1 MTDCNNNV
9 SIEGLPEAEFATL
22 EDYLIVHNNVQ
33 TSKVKLSN
41 FVIAAENV
49 DFYPEL
55 IEMVAQL
62 NSLNTFIQ
70 NNSANWDS
78 TYTTVNTTSSQW
90 NTTSVN
96 DILEVKQK
104 MDLYGDL
111 WTSTYT
117 TVVTNS
123 ASWSYSNEIILD
135 TSRWDSAAEVVS
147 THRTVW
153 DEAYAAAVSLESIV
167 RDISAS
173 WVTSQT

>member
-9 SIEGLPEAEFATL
+9 SIEGLPEADFATL
-22 EDYLIVHNNVQ
+22 DDYLIVHNNVQ

-62 NSLNTFIQ
+62 NKLNSFIQ
-70 NNSANWDS
+70 ANSANWDS
-78 TYTTVNTTSSQW
+78 TYTTVNTVSSQW

-111 WTSTYT
+111 WTNTYM
-117 TVVTNS
+117 TVLTNS
-123 ASWSYSNEIILD
+123 ANWNYSNDFIIN
-135 TSRWDSAAEVVS
+135 TSRWDATAEVVN
-147 THRTVW
+147 THRSIW
-153 DEAYAAAVSLESIV
+153 DDAYAAAIKVETVVAVNSGAWGS
-167 RDISAS
+167 
-173 WVTSQT
+173 